1 MYLQVESVY
10 DLVWADTPSG
20 QVTYGDV
27 YHQNEVEMSTFNFQE
42 ADVDYLFSQFEFC
55 EKKRCDS
62 HRMNCPCPLT
72 NTS

>member
-1 MYLQVESVY
+1 MISSGP
-10 DLVWADTPSG
+10 TPLRSG
-20 QVTYGDV
+20 DYGDV

-55 EKKRCDS
+55 EKEAMRLAQND
-62 HRMNCPCPLT
+62 CPCPLT

>member
-1 MYLQVESVY
+1 MISSGP
-10 DLVWADTPSG
+10 TPLRSG
-20 QVTYGDV
+20 DYGDV

-55 EKKRCDS
+55 EKKQCGS